1 MRAVPLRLFPPV
13 APRGRADE
21 CVRPPAP
28 ETRAQ
33 RLTRQISRGEDL
45 GRAGRGAQLSSDAV
59 AAAFFSTLS
68 WVMALLGMW
77 SPDAIHMV
85 LPSTSREMVV
95 GIFVC

>member
-45 GRAGRGAQLSSDAV
+45 GRAGRGAQLSSGPV
-59 AAAFFSTLS
+59 SVGSVSGFLS
-68 WVMALLGMW
+68 LLLG
-77 SPDAIHMV
+77 
-85 LPSTSREMVV
+85 V
-95 GIFVC
+95 GSGPY